1 MKCLKKIISK
11 KLGLLDSTF
20 YDDKI
25 ELTQI
30 GDQLAASKNGRFE
43 MTTEQAKF
51 NIPMIDCN
59 SCNVID

>member
-1 MKCLKKIISK
+1 MSKNFPIFLIKKKDLQLKCLKKIISK

-30 GDQLAASKNGRFE
+30 GDQLAASKMGVL
-43 MTTEQAKF
+43 K
-51 NIPMIDCN
+51 
-59 SCNVID
+59 